1 MRSNVN
7 NLKQNMEYSKA
18 EKILTVVHH
27 HLPHVKIARIIHIWG
42 GTKVTIE
49 NFKNQTKV
57 DG

>member
-7 NLKQNMEYSKA
+7 NLKQNMEYSK
-18 EKILTVVHH
+18 ILTVVHH
-27 HLPHVKIARIIHIWG
+27 YLPHVKIARIIHIWGG

-57 DG
+57 EG